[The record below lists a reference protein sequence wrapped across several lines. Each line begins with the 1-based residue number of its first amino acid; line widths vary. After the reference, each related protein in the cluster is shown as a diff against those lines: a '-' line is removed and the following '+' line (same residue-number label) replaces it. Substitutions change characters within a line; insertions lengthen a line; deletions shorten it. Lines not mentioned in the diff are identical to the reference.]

1 MSVSEMEGDLPAYLY
16 CVYSSE
22 THVHVP
28 DHVSAVACSRL

>member
-1 MSVSEMEGDLPAYLY
+1 MSVNEMEGDLPAYLY
-16 CVYSSE
+16 CVSK